1 MSLFGY
7 YHSSYSSDDSLSG
20 YWIIGG
26 IAVIIGIL
34 WVWSAISSQIER
46 KAKEISDRAIEARKA
61 EVDNHQ
67 AQRKKEA
74 DQYQKDT
81 LHVIAGKQMFL
92 DGARTQFDRGYI
104 AGRRW
109 LAECIAN
116 AETARDQPTIDYLRY
131 KSHPAAKASDYV
143 KTASLMRREAI
154 EKLKFLEYQLASYK
168 EYFPILAEYEEI
180 ILDEIAGFKRG
191 NDIDDTNEN
200 IDRSALYLSKEEYQ
214 KLPPTERNQRA
225 LDAYKVRNKSPWE
238 IGRLYERYLGYLYE
252 MDDWDVN
259 FHGALKG
266 FEDMGRDLI
275 CTKKEKTHIVQAK
288 CWSKEKVIHE
298 KHLFQLYGTCLLYEI
313 LEQKSVAAIFV
324 TTAQLSDVA
333 TLAAK
338 RLNVVVRNQKLEN
351 AYPQIKCNINQGN
364 RIYHLPFDQQYDR
377 VKIRP
382 SEGEFYALSVVDA
395 EAKGFRR
402 AKRHMPQASSA

>member
-1 MSLFGY
+1 MSIFGY
-7 YHSSYSSDDSLSG
+7 YHGSYGQDDSSSG
-20 YWIIGG
+20 FYIFGG
-26 IAVIIGIL
+26 IVVVMVIVWIL
-34 WVWSAISSQIER
+34 GAIHSHIEKR
-46 KAKEISDRAIEARKA
+46 VKEIADRRIAVRKA
-61 EVDNHQ
+61 EVDDYQ
-67 AQRKKEA
+67 AQRNKDA

-81 LHVIAGKQMFL
+81 LYVIARKQKL
-92 DGARTQFDRGYI
+92 LEDARSQFDCGYI

-109 LAECIAN
+109 LAQFIAN
-116 AETARDQPTIDYLRY
+116 AVAATDEPIVSYLRT
-131 KSHPAAKASDYV
+131 KSHPAVSASDHV
-143 KTASLMRREAI
+143 KAANQKRREAT

-191 NDIDDTNEN
+191 NDIDDRDEN
-200 IDRSALYLSKEEYQ
+200 IDRSALYLTKEEYQ
-214 KLPPTERNQRA
+214 KLPPSERNQRA
-225 LDAYKVRNKSPWE
+225 LDAYKARNKSPWE

-252 MDDWDVN
+252 TDGWDVN

-275 CTKKEKTHIVQAK
+275 CTKNGKTHIVQAK
-288 CWSKEKVIHE
+288 CWSKDKVIHE

-313 LEQKSVAAIFV
+313 TEQKTVAAIFV
-324 TTAQLSDVA
+324 STTQLSDVA

-338 RLNVVVRNQKLEN
+338 RLNIAVRNQKLEN
-351 AYPQIKCNINQGN
+351 AYPHIKCNINQGN

-382 SEGEFYALSVVDA
+382 NEGEFYAITVADA

-402 AKRHMPQASSA
+402 AKRHMPQASDA